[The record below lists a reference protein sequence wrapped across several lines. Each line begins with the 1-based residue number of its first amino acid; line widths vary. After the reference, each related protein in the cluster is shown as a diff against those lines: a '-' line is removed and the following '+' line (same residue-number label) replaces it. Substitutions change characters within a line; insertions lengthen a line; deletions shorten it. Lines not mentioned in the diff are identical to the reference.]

1 MSIQKHCPRC
11 GRMFVCRADESDGC
25 ACAGVVLNETV
36 RRLLTTHYDECLC
49 VHCLREMS
57 ALSNDNVI
65 SNSEEPSSVE
75 HS

>member
-11 GRMFVCRADESDGC
+11 GRLFVCRADESGGC

-36 RRLLTTHYDECLC
+36 HRFLAAHYDECLC
-49 VHCLREMS
+49 LHCLREMS
-57 ALSNDNVI
+57 DSLGANVI
-65 SNSEEPSSVE
+65 SNSKGPSSVK